1 MSGVRID
8 FSEVEDSFEALPEGR
23 YECIVEDCQVRESKS
38 SDNNYLNWEMK
49 IVDGEHEDRRIWI
62 GTSFSPKALSGMK
75 TVLVNIG
82 AIDEDDDIEFEWD
95 ESVDVTPTEGPQ
107 LTFPEVIGLPCS
119 IVTVNSVYESRER
132 QDAWKSKV
140 EPTGSEDGGETE
152 AKPKASK
159 GKAAK
164 KGKGAKRKL
173 R

>member
-1 MSGVRID
+1 MSGIRID

-38 SDNNYLNWEMK
+38 SDNNYLNWELK
-49 IVDGEHEDRRIWI
+49 IVDGEYEDRRVWI

-95 ESVDVTPTEGPQ
+95 ESVDITPTEGPQ

-119 IVTVNSVYESRER
+119 VVTVNSVYEGRER

-140 EPTGSEDGGETE
+140 EPTGETGEAE
-152 AKPKASK
+152 AKPKGKAK
-159 GKAAK
+159 GKA